1 MKIHKLAIIGLG
13 HVGSEV
19 LTKAV
24 ATNIASEIACI
35 DIKENVAYG
44 EALDICHSI
53 SSTLNRNIKVYSGGF
68 ETVKDADVIICAAG
82 PSILP
87 GQYERLALA
96 KENVKV
102 ITDIMT
108 EVVKYNTDAIF
119 IMITNPLDV
128 TTYLAATKFGWK
140 EGRLFGTGTTLETL
154 RFKYILSKHFNV
166 NPQDIQGYMLGE
178 HGNTAFPAWSTVSIA
193 GVPLDKLS
201 QYYPDV
207 VLDHDAI
214 KKQVVK
220 TAYDVMD
227 AKGWTNTGIAAGA
240 IRLAQA
246 VFYDEKA
253 VLPVSKVLH
262 GEYGLE
268 DVALS
273 LASVIG
279 KDGVEK
285 RFAIPLEGQE
295 LEDLHRSANCIKEVL
310 RTCNLIQLS
319 FLVIRLSFFFMTE
332 WGLRY

>member
-24 ATNIASEIACI
+24 ASNIAAEIACI

-53 SSTLNRNIKVYSGGF
+53 SSPINRNIKVYSGGF
-68 ETVKDADVIICAAG
+68 DTVKDADVIICDAG

-87 GQYERLALA
+87 GQYERLKLA
-96 KENVKV
+96 KENVKN
-102 ITDIMT
+102 ITEIMT

-140 EGRLFGTGTTLETL
+140 HGRLFGTGTTLETL
-154 RFKYILSKHFNV
+154 RFKYILSRHFGV

-178 HGNTAFPAWSTVSIA
+178 HGNSAFPAWSTVSI
-193 GVPLDKLS
+193 GGIRLNDLHNYFPEVKLDRELI
-201 QYYPDV
+201 
-207 VLDHDAI
+207 H
-214 KKQVVK
+214 KQVVM
-220 TAYDVMD
+220 TAYEVMD
-227 AKGWTNTGIAAGA
+227 AKGWTNTGIASGA

-246 VFYDEKA
+246 VFFDEQA
-253 VLPVSKVLH
+253 VVPVSVPLT
-262 GEYGLE
+262 GEYGLK

-273 LASVIG
+273 LPSVVG

-285 RFAIPLEGQE
+285 RLALPLPEDE
-295 LEDLHRSANCIKEVL
+295 LELLYKSSECIKEVL
-310 RTCNLIQLS
+310 RASNLI
-319 FLVIRLSFFFMTE
+319 
-332 WGLRY
+332 

>member
-178 HGNTAFPAWSTVSIA
+178 HGNSAFPAWSTVSI
-193 GVPLDKLS
+193 GGIRLNDLHNYFPEVKLDRELI
-201 QYYPDV
+201 
-207 VLDHDAI
+207 H
-214 KKQVVK
+214 KQVVK
-220 TAYDVMD
+220 TAYEVMD
-227 AKGWTNTGIAAGA
+227 AKGWTNTGIASGA

-246 VFYDEKA
+246 VFFDEKA
-253 VLPVSKVLH
+253 VVPVSVPLT
-262 GEYGLE
+262 GEYGLK

-273 LASVIG
+273 LPSVVG

-285 RFAIPLEGQE
+285 RLALPLPEDE
-295 LEDLHRSANCIKEVL
+295 LELLYKSSECIKEVL
-310 RTCNLIQLS
+310 RASNLI
-319 FLVIRLSFFFMTE
+319 
-332 WGLRY
+332 

>member
-1 MKIHKLAIIGLG
+1 MKIHKLAIIGVG

-24 ATNIASEIACI
+24 ASNIASEIACI

-68 ETVKDADVIICAAG
+68 DTVKDADVIICAAG

-87 GQYERLALA
+87 GCYERLTLA
-96 KENVKV
+96 KNNVKV

-108 EVVKYNTDAIF
+108 EVTRYNTEAIF
-119 IMITNPLDV
+119 IMISNPLDV
-128 TTYLAATKFGWK
+128 TTYLAATKFGWP

-154 RFKYILSKHFNV
+154 RFKYILSTHFKV

-178 HGNTAFPAWSTVSIA
+178 HGNSGFPAWSTVSI
-193 GVPLDKLS
+193 GGIPLDKLDKFF
-201 QYYPDV
+201 PDV
-207 VLDHDAI
+207 KLDRESI
-214 KKQVVK
+214 GKQVVK
-220 TAYDVMD
+220 TAYEVLD

-240 IRLAQA
+240 IRLAQSI
-246 VFYDEKA
+246 FYDEKA
-253 VLPVSKVLH
+253 VLPVSTPLH
-262 GEYGLE
+262 GEYGLT

-273 LASVIG
+273 LPSVIG

-285 RFAIPLEGQE
+285 RLALPLEGDE
-295 LEDLHRSANCIKEVL
+295 LENLKKSAASIQEVL
-310 RTCNLIQLS
+310 RS
-319 FLVIRLSFFFMTE
+319 SGVI
-332 WGLRY
+332 

>member
-24 ATNIASEIACI
+24 ASNIAAEIACI

-53 SSTLNRNIKVYSGGF
+53 SSPINRNIKVYSGGF
-68 ETVKDADVIICAAG
+68 DTVKDADVIICDAG
-82 PSILP
+82 PIILP
-87 GQYERLALA
+87 GQYERLKLA
-96 KENVKV
+96 KENVKN
-102 ITDIMT
+102 ITEIMT

-140 EGRLFGTGTTLETL
+140 HGRLFGTGTTLETL
-154 RFKYILSKHFNV
+154 RFKYILSRHFGV

-178 HGNTAFPAWSTVSIA
+178 HGNSAFPAWSTVSI
-193 GVPLDKLS
+193 GGIRLNDLHNYFPEVKLDRELI
-201 QYYPDV
+201 
-207 VLDHDAI
+207 H
-214 KKQVVK
+214 KQVVK
-220 TAYDVMD
+220 TAYEVMD
-227 AKGWTNTGIAAGA
+227 AKGWTNTGIASGA

-246 VFYDEKA
+246 VFFDEKA
-253 VLPVSKVLH
+253 VVPVSVPLT
-262 GEYGLE
+262 GEYGLK

-273 LASVIG
+273 LPSVVG

-285 RFAIPLEGQE
+285 RLALPLPEDE
-295 LEDLHRSANCIKEVL
+295 LELLYKSSECIKEVL
-310 RTCNLIQLS
+310 RASNLI
-319 FLVIRLSFFFMTE
+319 
-332 WGLRY
+332 

>member
-24 ATNIASEIACI
+24 ASNIAAEIACI

-53 SSTLNRNIKVYSGGF
+53 SSPINRNIKVYSGGF
-68 ETVKDADVIICAAG
+68 DTVKDADVIICDAG

-87 GQYERLALA
+87 GQYERLKLA
-96 KENVKV
+96 KENVKN
-102 ITDIMT
+102 ITEIMT

-140 EGRLFGTGTTLETL
+140 HGRLFGTGTTLETL
-154 RFKYILSKHFNV
+154 RFKYILSRHFGV

-178 HGNTAFPAWSTVSIA
+178 HGNSAFPAWSTVSI
-193 GVPLDKLS
+193 GGIRLNDLHNYFPEVKLDRELI
-201 QYYPDV
+201 
-207 VLDHDAI
+207 H
-214 KKQVVK
+214 KQVVK
-220 TAYDVMD
+220 TAYEVMD
-227 AKGWTNTGIAAGA
+227 AKGWTNTGIASGA

-246 VFYDEKA
+246 VFFDEKS
-253 VLPVSKVLH
+253 VVPVSVPLT
-262 GEYGLE
+262 GEYGLK

-273 LASVIG
+273 LPSVVG

-285 RFAIPLEGQE
+285 RLALPLPEDE
-295 LEDLHRSANCIKEVL
+295 LELLYKSSECIKEVL
-310 RTCNLIQLS
+310 RASNLI
-319 FLVIRLSFFFMTE
+319 
-332 WGLRY
+332 

>member
-24 ATNIASEIACI
+24 ASNIAAEIACI

-53 SSTLNRNIKVYSGGF
+53 SSPINRNIKVYSGGF
-68 ETVKDADVIICAAG
+68 DTVKDADVIICDAG

-87 GQYERLALA
+87 GQYERLQLA
-96 KENVKV
+96 KENVKN
-102 ITDIMT
+102 ITEIMT
-108 EVVKYNTDAIF
+108 EVVKYNTDAIL

-140 EGRLFGTGTTLETL
+140 HGRLFGTGTTLESL
-154 RFKYILSKHFNV
+154 RFKYILSRHFGV

-178 HGNTAFPAWSTVSIA
+178 HGNSAFPAWSTVSI
-193 GVPLDKLS
+193 GGIRLNDLHNYFPEVKLDRELI
-201 QYYPDV
+201 
-207 VLDHDAI
+207 H
-214 KKQVVK
+214 KQVVK
-220 TAYDVMD
+220 TAYEVMD
-227 AKGWTNTGIAAGA
+227 AKGWTNTGIASGA

-246 VFYDEKA
+246 VFFDEKA
-253 VLPVSKVLH
+253 VVPVSVPLT
-262 GEYGLE
+262 GEYGLK

-273 LASVIG
+273 LPSVVG

-285 RFAIPLEGQE
+285 RLALPLPEDE
-295 LEDLHRSANCIKEVL
+295 LELLYKSSECIKEVL
-310 RTCNLIQLS
+310 RASNLI
-319 FLVIRLSFFFMTE
+319 
-332 WGLRY
+332 

>member
-24 ATNIASEIACI
+24 ASNIAAEIACI

-53 SSTLNRNIKVYSGGF
+53 SSPINRNIKVYSGGF
-68 ETVKDADVIICAAG
+68 DTVKDADVIICDAG

-87 GQYERLALA
+87 GQYELLKLA
-96 KENVKV
+96 KENVKN
-102 ITDIMT
+102 ITEIMT

-140 EGRLFGTGTTLETL
+140 HGRLFGTGTTLETL
-154 RFKYILSKHFNV
+154 RFKYILSRHFGV

-178 HGNTAFPAWSTVSIA
+178 HGNSAFPAWSTVSI
-193 GVPLDKLS
+193 GGIRLNDLHNYFPEVKLDRELI
-201 QYYPDV
+201 
-207 VLDHDAI
+207 H
-214 KKQVVK
+214 KQVVK
-220 TAYDVMD
+220 TAYEVMD
-227 AKGWTNTGIAAGA
+227 AKGWTNTGIASGA

-246 VFYDEKA
+246 VFFDEQA
-253 VLPVSKVLH
+253 VVPVSVPLT
-262 GEYGLE
+262 GEYGLK

-273 LASVIG
+273 LPSVVG

-285 RFAIPLEGQE
+285 RLALPLPEDE
-295 LEDLHRSANCIKEVL
+295 LELLYKSSECIKEVL
-310 RTCNLIQLS
+310 RASNLI
-319 FLVIRLSFFFMTE
+319 
-332 WGLRY
+332 

>member
-24 ATNIASEIACI
+24 ASNIAAEIACI

-53 SSTLNRNIKVYSGGF
+53 SSPINRNIKVYSGGF
-68 ETVKDADVIICAAG
+68 DTVKDADVIICDAG

-87 GQYERLALA
+87 GQYERLKLA
-96 KENVKV
+96 KENVKN
-102 ITDIMT
+102 ITEIMT

-140 EGRLFGTGTTLETL
+140 HGRLFGTGTTLENL
-154 RFKYILSKHFNV
+154 RFKYILSLHFGV

-178 HGNTAFPAWSTVSIA
+178 HGNSAFPAWSTVSI
-193 GVPLDKLS
+193 GGIRLNDLHNYFPEVKLDRELI
-201 QYYPDV
+201 
-207 VLDHDAI
+207 H
-214 KKQVVK
+214 KQVVK
-220 TAYDVMD
+220 TAYEVMD
-227 AKGWTNTGIAAGA
+227 AKGWTNTGIASGA

-246 VFYDEKA
+246 VFFDEQA
-253 VLPVSKVLH
+253 VVPVSVPLT
-262 GEYGLE
+262 GEYGLK

-273 LASVIG
+273 LPSVED
-279 KDGVEK
+279 KDGEEK
-285 RFAIPLEGQE
+285 RLALPLPEDE
-295 LEDLHRSANCIKEVL
+295 LELLYKSSECIKEVL
-310 RTCNLIQLS
+310 RASNLI
-319 FLVIRLSFFFMTE
+319 
-332 WGLRY
+332 

>member
-24 ATNIASEIACI
+24 ASNIAAEIACI

-53 SSTLNRNIKVYSGGF
+53 SSPINRNIKVYSGGF
-68 ETVKDADVIICAAG
+68 DTVKDADVIICYAG

-87 GQYERLALA
+87 GQYERLKLA
-96 KENVKV
+96 KENVKN
-102 ITDIMT
+102 ITEIMT

-140 EGRLFGTGTTLETL
+140 HGRLFGTGTTLETL
-154 RFKYILSKHFNV
+154 RFKYILSRHFGV

-178 HGNTAFPAWSTVSIA
+178 HGNSAFPAWSTVSI
-193 GVPLDKLS
+193 GGIRLNDLHNYFPEVKLDRELI
-201 QYYPDV
+201 
-207 VLDHDAI
+207 H
-214 KKQVVK
+214 KQVVK
-220 TAYDVMD
+220 TAYEVMD
-227 AKGWTNTGIAAGA
+227 AKGWTNTGIASGA

-246 VFYDEKA
+246 VFFDEKA
-253 VLPVSKVLH
+253 VVPVSVPLT
-262 GEYGLE
+262 GEYGLK

-273 LASVIG
+273 LPSVVG

-285 RFAIPLEGQE
+285 RLALPLPEDE
-295 LEDLHRSANCIKEVL
+295 LELLYKSSECIKEVL
-310 RTCNLIQLS
+310 RASNLI
-319 FLVIRLSFFFMTE
+319 
-332 WGLRY
+332 

>member
-24 ATNIASEIACI
+24 ASNIAAEIACI

-53 SSTLNRNIKVYSGGF
+53 SSPINRNIKVYSGGF
-68 ETVKDADVIICAAG
+68 DTVKDADVIICDAG

-87 GQYERLALA
+87 GQYERLKLA
-96 KENVKV
+96 KENVKN
-102 ITDIMT
+102 ITEIMT

-140 EGRLFGTGTTLETL
+140 HGRLFGTGTTLETL
-154 RFKYILSKHFNV
+154 RFKYILSRHFGV
-166 NPQDIQGYMLGE
+166 SPQDIQGYMLGE
-178 HGNTAFPAWSTVSIA
+178 HGNSAFPAWSTVSI
-193 GVPLDKLS
+193 GGIRLNDLHNYFPEVKLDRELI
-201 QYYPDV
+201 
-207 VLDHDAI
+207 H
-214 KKQVVK
+214 KQVVK
-220 TAYDVMD
+220 TAYEVMD
-227 AKGWTNTGIAAGA
+227 AKGWTNTGIASGA

-246 VFYDEKA
+246 VFFDEKA
-253 VLPVSKVLH
+253 VVPVSVPLT
-262 GEYGLE
+262 GEYGLK

-273 LASVIG
+273 LPSVVG

-285 RFAIPLEGQE
+285 RLALPLPEDE
-295 LEDLHRSANCIKEVL
+295 LELLYKSSECIKEVL
-310 RTCNLIQLS
+310 RASNLI
-319 FLVIRLSFFFMTE
+319 
-332 WGLRY
+332 

>member
-24 ATNIASEIACI
+24 ASNIAAEIACI

-53 SSTLNRNIKVYSGGF
+53 SSPINRNIKVYSGGF
-68 ETVKDADVIICAAG
+68 DTVKDADVIICDAG

-87 GQYERLALA
+87 GQYERLKLA
-96 KENVKV
+96 KENVKN
-102 ITDIMT
+102 ITEIMT

-140 EGRLFGTGTTLETL
+140 HGRLFGTGTTLETL
-154 RFKYILSKHFNV
+154 RFKYILSRHFDV

-178 HGNTAFPAWSTVSIA
+178 HGNSAFPAWSTVSI
-193 GVPLDKLS
+193 GGIRLNDLHNYFPEVKLDRELI
-201 QYYPDV
+201 
-207 VLDHDAI
+207 H
-214 KKQVVK
+214 KQVVK
-220 TAYDVMD
+220 TAYEVMD
-227 AKGWTNTGIAAGA
+227 AKGWTNTGIASGA

-246 VFYDEKA
+246 VFFDEKA
-253 VLPVSKVLH
+253 VVPVSVPLT
-262 GEYGLE
+262 GEYGLK

-273 LASVIG
+273 LPSVVG

-285 RFAIPLEGQE
+285 RLALPLPEYE
-295 LEDLHRSANCIKEVL
+295 LELLYKSSECIKEVL
-310 RTCNLIQLS
+310 RASNLI
-319 FLVIRLSFFFMTE
+319 
-332 WGLRY
+332 

>member
-24 ATNIASEIACI
+24 ASNIAAEIACI

-53 SSTLNRNIKVYSGGF
+53 SSPINRNIKVYSGGF
-68 ETVKDADVIICAAG
+68 DTVKDADVIICDAG
-82 PSILP
+82 PSILS
-87 GQYERLALA
+87 GQYERLKLA
-96 KENVKV
+96 KENVKN
-102 ITDIMT
+102 ITEMT

-140 EGRLFGTGTTLETL
+140 HGRLFGTGTTLETL
-154 RFKYILSKHFNV
+154 RFKYILSRHFGV

-178 HGNTAFPAWSTVSIA
+178 HGNSAFPAWSTVSI
-193 GVPLDKLS
+193 GGIRLNDLHNYFPEVKLDRELI
-201 QYYPDV
+201 
-207 VLDHDAI
+207 H
-214 KKQVVK
+214 KQVVK
-220 TAYDVMD
+220 TAYEVMD
-227 AKGWTNTGIAAGA
+227 AKGWTNTGIASGA

-246 VFYDEKA
+246 VFFDEKA
-253 VLPVSKVLH
+253 VVPVSVPLT
-262 GEYGLE
+262 GEYGLK

-273 LASVIG
+273 LPSVVG

-285 RFAIPLEGQE
+285 RWLY
-295 LEDLHRSANCIKEVL
+295 HYL
-310 RTCNLIQLS
+310 RMN
-319 FLVIRLSFFFMTE
+319 
-332 WGLRY
+332 

>member
-24 ATNIASEIACI
+24 ASNIAAEIACI

-53 SSTLNRNIKVYSGGF
+53 SSPINRNIKVYSGGF
-68 ETVKDADVIICAAG
+68 DTVKDADVIICDAG

-87 GQYERLALA
+87 GQYERLKLA
-96 KENVKV
+96 KENVKN
-102 ITDIMT
+102 ITEIMT

-128 TTYLAATKFGWK
+128 TTYLAATKFGLK
-140 EGRLFGTGTTLETL
+140 HGRLFGTGTTLETL
-154 RFKYILSKHFNV
+154 RFKYILSRHFDV

-178 HGNTAFPAWSTVSIA
+178 HGNSAFPAWSTVSI
-193 GVPLDKLS
+193 GGIRLNDLHNYFPEVKLDRELI
-201 QYYPDV
+201 
-207 VLDHDAI
+207 H
-214 KKQVVK
+214 KQVVK
-220 TAYDVMD
+220 TAYEVMD
-227 AKGWTNTGIAAGA
+227 AKGWTNTGIASGA

-246 VFYDEKA
+246 VFFDEKA
-253 VLPVSKVLH
+253 VVPVSVPLT
-262 GEYGLE
+262 GEYGLK

-273 LASVIG
+273 LPSVVG

-285 RFAIPLEGQE
+285 RLALPLPEDE
-295 LEDLHRSANCIKEVL
+295 LELLYKSSECIKEVL
-310 RTCNLIQLS
+310 RASNLI
-319 FLVIRLSFFFMTE
+319 
-332 WGLRY
+332 

>member
-24 ATNIASEIACI
+24 ASNIAAEIACI

-53 SSTLNRNIKVYSGGF
+53 SSPINRNIKVYSGGF
-68 ETVKDADVIICAAG
+68 DTVKDADVIICDAG

-87 GQYERLALA
+87 GQYERLKLA
-96 KENVKV
+96 KENVKN
-102 ITDIMT
+102 ITEIMT
-108 EVVKYNTDAIF
+108 EVVKYNADAIF

-140 EGRLFGTGTTLETL
+140 HGRLFGTGTTLETL
-154 RFKYILSKHFNV
+154 RFKYILSRHFGV

-178 HGNTAFPAWSTVSIA
+178 HGNSAFPAWSTVSI
-193 GVPLDKLS
+193 GGIRLNDLHNYFPEVKLDRELI
-201 QYYPDV
+201 
-207 VLDHDAI
+207 H
-214 KKQVVK
+214 KQVVK
-220 TAYDVMD
+220 TAYEVMD
-227 AKGWTNTGIAAGA
+227 AKGWTNTGIASGA

-246 VFYDEKA
+246 VFFDEKT
-253 VLPVSKVLH
+253 VVPVSVPLT
-262 GEYGLE
+262 GEYGLK

-273 LASVIG
+273 LPSVVG

-285 RFAIPLEGQE
+285 RLALPLPEDE
-295 LEDLHRSANCIKEVL
+295 LELLYKSSECIKEVL
-310 RTCNLIQLS
+310 RASNLI
-319 FLVIRLSFFFMTE
+319 
-332 WGLRY
+332 

>member
-24 ATNIASEIACI
+24 ASNIAAEIACI

-53 SSTLNRNIKVYSGGF
+53 SSPINRNIKVYSGGF
-68 ETVKDADVIICAAG
+68 DTVKDADVIICDTG

-87 GQYERLALA
+87 GQYERLKLA
-96 KENVKV
+96 KENVKN
-102 ITDIMT
+102 ITEIMT

-140 EGRLFGTGTTLETL
+140 QGRLFGTGTTLETL
-154 RFKYILSKHFNV
+154 RFKYILSRHFDV

-178 HGNTAFPAWSTVSIA
+178 HGNTAFPAWSTVSI
-193 GVPLDKLS
+193 GGIRLNDLHNYFPEVKLDRELI
-201 QYYPDV
+201 
-207 VLDHDAI
+207 H
-214 KKQVVK
+214 KQVVK
-220 TAYDVMD
+220 TAYEVMD
-227 AKGWTNTGIAAGA
+227 AKGWTNTGIASGA

-246 VFYDEKA
+246 VFFDEKA
-253 VLPVSKVLH
+253 VVPVSVPLT
-262 GEYGLE
+262 GEYGLK

-273 LASVIG
+273 LPSVVG

-285 RFAIPLEGQE
+285 RLALPLPEDE
-295 LEDLHRSANCIKEVL
+295 LELLCKSSECIKEVL
-310 RTCNLIQLS
+310 RASNLI
-319 FLVIRLSFFFMTE
+319 
-332 WGLRY
+332 

>member
-24 ATNIASEIACI
+24 ASNIAAEIACI

-53 SSTLNRNIKVYSGGF
+53 SSPINRNIKVYSGGF
-68 ETVKDADVIICAAG
+68 DTVKDADVIICDAG

-87 GQYERLALA
+87 GQYERLKLA
-96 KENVKV
+96 KENVKN
-102 ITDIMT
+102 ITEIMT

-140 EGRLFGTGTTLETL
+140 RGRLFGTGTTLETL
-154 RFKYILSKHFNV
+154 RFKYILSRHFGV

-178 HGNTAFPAWSTVSIA
+178 HGNSAFPAWSTVSI
-193 GVPLDKLS
+193 GGIRLNDLHNYFPEVKLDRELI
-201 QYYPDV
+201 
-207 VLDHDAI
+207 H
-214 KKQVVK
+214 KQVVK
-220 TAYDVMD
+220 TAYEVMD
-227 AKGWTNTGIAAGA
+227 AKGWTNTGIASGA

-246 VFYDEKA
+246 VFFDEKA
-253 VLPVSKVLH
+253 VVPVSVPLT
-262 GEYGLE
+262 GEYGLK

-273 LASVIG
+273 LPSVVG

-285 RFAIPLEGQE
+285 RLALPLPEDE
-295 LEDLHRSANCIKEVL
+295 LELLYKSSECIKEVL
-310 RTCNLIQLS
+310 RASNLI
-319 FLVIRLSFFFMTE
+319 
-332 WGLRY
+332 

>member
-24 ATNIASEIACI
+24 ASNIAAEIACI

-53 SSTLNRNIKVYSGGF
+53 SSPINRNIKVYSGGF
-68 ETVKDADVIICAAG
+68 DTVKDADVIICDAG

-87 GQYERLALA
+87 GQYERLKLA
-96 KENVKV
+96 KENVKN
-102 ITDIMT
+102 ITEIMT

-140 EGRLFGTGTTLETL
+140 HGRLFGTGTTLETL
-154 RFKYILSKHFNV
+154 RFKYILSRHFGV

-178 HGNTAFPAWSTVSIA
+178 HGNSAFPAWSTVSI
-193 GVPLDKLS
+193 GGIRLNDLHNYFPEVKLDRELI
-201 QYYPDV
+201 
-207 VLDHDAI
+207 H
-214 KKQVVK
+214 KQVVK
-220 TAYDVMD
+220 TAYEVMD
-227 AKGWTNTGIAAGA
+227 AKGWTNTGIASGA

-246 VFYDEKA
+246 VFFDEKT
-253 VLPVSKVLH
+253 VVPVSVPLT
-262 GEYGLE
+262 GEYGLK

-273 LASVIG
+273 LPSVVG

-285 RFAIPLEGQE
+285 RLALPLPEDE
-295 LEDLHRSANCIKEVL
+295 LELLYKSSECIKEVL
-310 RTCNLIQLS
+310 RASNLI
-319 FLVIRLSFFFMTE
+319 
-332 WGLRY
+332 